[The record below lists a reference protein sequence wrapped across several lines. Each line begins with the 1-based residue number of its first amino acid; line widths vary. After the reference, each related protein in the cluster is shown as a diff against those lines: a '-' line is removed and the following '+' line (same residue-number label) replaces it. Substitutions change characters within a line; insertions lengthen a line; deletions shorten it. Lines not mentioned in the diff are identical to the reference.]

1 MAIQKKENT
10 TNTAT
15 TTRKKKEAVVEEKQ
29 PNYDEIIAQLMNK
42 IENLET
48 QLSEKPQKQ
57 EQIYSGKK
65 IKCINL
71 MHNMVNVSTDEDGL
85 GKVYSFKDYGDS
97 QMIKFDDLANIVNNY
112 PNTMENGL
120 IYISDKQAVD
130 ELGLVEDYAKLYDK
144 KILDKIIRLHDESD
158 VDMLLGIANKELLE
172 STIRAIAER
181 INQKEAY
188 DYNYLN
194 RIKTESGYDVIKLAE
209 DLSALTIK
217 K

>member
-1 MAIQKKENT
+1 MAVQKKDNT
-10 TNTAT
+10 EVIEEVKTK
-15 TTRKKKEAVVEEKQ
+15 TRAKKVEEK

-42 IENLET
+42 IESLE
-48 QLSEKPQKQ
+48 SELKDKHVKSEP
-57 EQIYSGKK
+57 IHVGKK

-71 MHNMVNVSTDEDGL
+71 MHNMVNVATEEDGL

-120 IYISDKQAVD
+120 IYIADKQAVE
-130 ELGLVEDYAKLYDK
+130 ELGLAEDYAKLYDK
-144 KILDKIIRLHDESD
+144 KTLDKIIRLRDSSD
-158 VDMLLGIANKELLE
+158 VDMLLGISNKELLE

-181 INQKEAY
+181 INQNEFY
-188 DYNYLN
+188 DYNNLN
-194 RIKTESGYDVIKLAE
+194 RIKVESGYDIVKIAE
-209 DLSALTIK
+209 DLSKLIK

>member
-1 MAIQKKENT
+1 MAVQKKDNT
-10 TNTAT
+10 EVIEEVKTK
-15 TTRKKKEAVVEEKQ
+15 TRAKKVEEK

-42 IENLET
+42 IESLE
-48 QLSEKPQKQ
+48 SELKDKPVKS
-57 EQIYSGKK
+57 EPIHVGKK

-71 MHNMVNVSTDEDGL
+71 MHNMVNVATEEDGL

-120 IYISDKQAVD
+120 IYIADKQAVE
-130 ELGLVEDYAKLYDK
+130 ELGLAEDYAKLYDK
-144 KILDKIIRLHDESD
+144 KTLDKIIRLRDSSD
-158 VDMLLGIANKELLE
+158 VDMLLGISNKELLE

-181 INQKEAY
+181 INQNEFY
-188 DYNYLN
+188 DYNNLN
-194 RIKTESGYDVIKLAE
+194 RIKVESGYDIVKIAE
-209 DLSALTIK
+209 DLSKLIK

>member
-1 MAIQKKENT
+1 MAVQKKDNT
-10 TNTAT
+10 EVIEEVKTK
-15 TTRKKKEAVVEEKQ
+15 TRAKKVEEK

-42 IENLET
+42 IESLE
-48 QLSEKPQKQ
+48 SELKDKSVKSEP
-57 EQIYSGKK
+57 IHVGKK

-71 MHNMVNVSTDEDGL
+71 MHNMVNVATEEDGL

-120 IYISDKQAVD
+120 IYIADKQAVE
-130 ELGLVEDYAKLYDK
+130 ELGLAEDYAKLYDK
-144 KILDKIIRLHDESD
+144 KTLDKIIRLRDSSD
-158 VDMLLGIANKELLE
+158 VDMLLGISNKELLE

-181 INQKEAY
+181 INQNESY
-188 DYNYLN
+188 DYNNLN
-194 RIKTESGYDVIKLAE
+194 RIKVESGYDIVKIAE
-209 DLSALTIK
+209 DLSKLIK

>member
-1 MAIQKKENT
+1 MAVQKKDNT
-10 TNTAT
+10 EVIEEVKTK
-15 TTRKKKEAVVEEKQ
+15 TRAKKVEEK

-42 IENLET
+42 IESLE
-48 QLSEKPQKQ
+48 SELKDKSVKSEP
-57 EQIYSGKK
+57 IHVGKK

-71 MHNMVNVSTDEDGL
+71 MHNMVNVATEEDGL

-120 IYISDKQAVD
+120 IYIADKQAVE
-130 ELGLVEDYAKLYDK
+130 ELGLAEDYAKLYDK
-144 KILDKIIRLHDESD
+144 KTLDKIIRLRDSSD
-158 VDMLLGIANKELLE
+158 VDMLLGISNKELLE

-181 INQKEAY
+181 INQNESY
-188 DYNYLN
+188 DYNNLN
-194 RIKTESGYDVIKLAE
+194 RIKVESGYDIVKITE
-209 DLSALTIK
+209 DLSKLIK